1 MAREVQAD
9 HEFGTSREILS
20 PHGRP
25 PSRPSRRICRKRLDG
40 RVKPGHEGRES
51 GSTSTHH
58 APMNLS
64 RRFSLARTL
73 AIFLKELIQ
82 MRRDRLTLA
91 MMVGIPI
98 VQLVLFG
105 FAINTDPKAL
115 PSYVKVEESSRFSR
129 ALLAGLV
136 NSGY

>member
-1 MAREVQAD
+1 MSNAR
-9 HEFGTSREILS
+9 
-20 PHGRP
+20 
-25 PSRPSRRICRKRLDG
+25 RL
-40 RVKPGHEGRES
+40 
-51 GSTSTHH
+51 
-58 APMNLS
+58 
-64 RRFSLARTL
+64 SLARTL

-91 MMVGIPI
+91 MMVGIPL

-129 ALLAGLV
+129 TAASPRMPPAPGCCRTARHP
-136 NSGY
+136 SSSPYRPASSARS

>member
-1 MAREVQAD
+1 M
-9 HEFGTSREILS
+9 SN
-20 PHGRP
+20 P
-25 PSRPSRRICRKRLDG
+25 
-40 RVKPGHEGRES
+40 
-51 GSTSTHH
+51 
-58 APMNLS
+58 

-91 MMVGIPI
+91 MMVGIPL

-115 PSYVKVEESSRFSR
+115 PS
-129 ALLAGLV
+129 L
-136 NSGY
+136 